1 MCEERAKMPP
11 TTTIPA
17 PVQKSHQVG
26 PMGSAIP
33 PTMKPATM
41 IETATQETG
50 RPWCV
55 ACVPCC
61 GPMCASSPCPPVLPT
76 VSMAPDATCT
86 ATESSSPR
94 YRSYYSRGS
103 ARLVSSRPLMVAAE
117 HPGPAWRAETVR
129 LGLVPHLAYDDIGG
143 GEPEPVTVTG
153 RDEVRR
159 SARSATRSGTD
170 HR

>member
-26 PMGSAIP
+26 PMGIAIP
-33 PTMKPATM
+33 PTIKPATM

-55 ACVPCC
+55 ACVPCF
-61 GPMCASSPCPPVLPT
+61 GPICASSPCPPVLPP
-76 VSMAPDATCT
+76 VCMAPDATCT

-103 ARLVSSRPLMVAAE
+103 ARLVSSRPLIA
-117 HPGPAWRAETVR
+117 GRRASRAR
-129 LGLVPHLAYDDIGG
+129 LECRNRGIGLVPHLVYDDIGG
-143 GEPEPVTVTG
+143 GDPEAG
-153 RDEVRR
+153 Y
-159 SARSATRSGTD
+159 G
-170 HR
+170 HRTC